1 MNWGTTL
8 GASRSFKFGSKDRRQ
23 VTRTGISSQGI
34 PTTRPSWLAE
44 KEKAFTQGILVS
56 AYLTP
61 PPLNSSHFFLYL
73 FPLHSST
80 IVLHYVVITSSY
92 YICTL
97 HLLLLV
103 YYKCLYMS
111 FICGIQVILFVT
123 VPNKTNERLPLGG
136 RISSSTSPTL
146 FLPVTSPS
154 LLRHNQ
160 G

>member
-44 KEKAFTQGILVS
+44 REGFHPRNTGVCIFD
-56 AYLTP
+56 P

-136 RISSSTSPTL
+136 RISSSTP
-146 FLPVTSPS
+146 LPFSS
-154 LLRHNQ
+154 LLHPRPYY
-160 G
+160 GTTRDE